1 MAFQVSPG
9 VQVREIDLT
18 NVVPA
23 VSSSIGAF
31 AGNFTWGP
39 IEEITDISSEK
50 QLAETFGVPT
60 TSNSADFFTAAS
72 FLKYSSAL
80 RVVRIPNAAYKNA
93 ANGATAP
100 LIKNATNYD
109 NTFTAVGTNDGNFFA
124 AKYAGTLGNSLK
136 VSVCAAAA
144 TTAAF
149 ESWTYKALFDTAP
162 GTSDYVNDLG
172 GSRDEVHVVVVDEDG
187 AWSGIA
193 GTVLEKFA
201 YLSVAT
207 GAKNDDGS
215 TNYYREVLNQ
225 QSKYIWWLDHP
236 TEFTNAGSAGTTTF
250 TNTDPQ
256 IDYSLTGGVDATS
269 TTPANIQSG
278 YALFNDATAVDV
290 NLLIGPVLPT
300 TLADATSVAN
310 YVLGIAT
317 SRQDCIATISPYV
330 AATVGNADPKAAVI
344 AFAETLTGT
353 SYGVV
358 DSTAVK
364 MYDKYND
371 AYINVPA
378 SGHVAGLCA
387 RTDAS
392 ADPWFSPAGLTRG
405 QLLGITRLAF
415 NPTQLQRDDL
425 YKKRVNPIVS
435 FPGEGTI
442 LFGDRTL
449 LAKPSA
455 FDRINVRR
463 LFIVLEKAISTAA
476 RAQLFEFNDEFTRA
490 MFRNMVEPFLRDVKG
505 RRGVTDF
512 KVVCDDTNNTSDIID
527 SNQFVGDIYIKPNRS
542 INFITLNFIATR
554 SGVDFNEIGG

>member
-23 VSSSIGAF
+23 VSSSVGAF

-39 IEEITDISSEK
+39 IEEVTDISSEK
-50 QLAETFGVPT
+50 LLAETFGVPT
-60 TSNSADFFTAAS
+60 TSNASDFFTAAS
-72 FLKYSSAL
+72 FLKYSSSL
-80 RVVRIPNAAYKNA
+80 RAARITNSAYKNA
-93 ANGATAP
+93 VDGSTAV
-100 LIKNATNYD
+100 LIKNKTAYD
-109 NTFTAVGTNDGNFFA
+109 ITYTSVGTNDGNHFA
-124 AKYAGTLGNSLK
+124 AKYAGTLGNSLM
-136 VSVCAAAA
+136 VSVCAAATT
-144 TTAAF
+144 TTAF
-149 ESWTYKALFDTAP
+149 EAWPYKSLFDTAP

-172 GSRDEVHVVVVDEDG
+172 GSRDEVHVVVVDEAG
-187 AWSGIA
+187 AWTGVA
-193 GTVLEKFA
+193 GTVLEKFS
-201 YLSVAT
+201 YLSVAS
-207 GAKNDDGS
+207 GAKRADGS
-215 TNYYREVLNQ
+215 TNYYTDVLNQ
-225 QSKYIWWLDHP
+225 QSKYVWWLDHP
-236 TEFTNAGSAGTTTF
+236 TEFTNAGSAGTTAF

-256 IDYSLTGGVDATS
+256 VDFSLGGGVNASS
-269 TTPANIQSG
+269 TTPGNIKNG
-278 YALFNDATAVDV
+278 YDLFADATAVDV
-290 NLLIGPVLPT
+290 NLIIGPVLPS
-300 TLADATSVAN
+300 TLSDATDVAN
-310 YVLGIAT
+310 HVLGIAAA
-317 SRQDCIATISPYV
+317 RQDCVATISPYV

-344 AFAETLTGT
+344 AFADTLTGT
-353 SYGVV
+353 SYGVL

-371 AYINVPA
+371 TYVNVPA

-392 ADPWFSPAGLTRG
+392 ADPWFSPAGLSRG

-442 LFGDRTL
+442 LFGDKTL
-449 LAKPSA
+449 QAKPSA

-476 RAQLFEFNDEFTRA
+476 RSQLFEFNDEFTRA

-512 KVVCDDTNNTSDIID
+512 KVVCDDTNNTADIID

-542 INFITLNFIATR
+542 INYITLNFIATR

>member
-39 IEEITDISSEK
+39 IEEIVDVSSEK
-50 QLAETFGVPT
+50 QLVESYGVPT
-60 TSNSADFFTAAS
+60 PENAADFFTAAS

-80 RVVRIPNAAYKNA
+80 RAVRIPNSAYKNA
-93 ANGATAP
+93 VDGSTAA
-100 LIKNATNYD
+100 LIKNSAEYEGTY
-109 NTFTAVGTNDGNFFA
+109 TSVGTNDGNHFA

-136 VSVCAAAA
+136 VSICAAGPD
-144 TTAAF
+144 TTDF
-149 ESWTYKALFDTAP
+149 EAWTYKSLFDTAP
-162 GTSDYVNDLG
+162 GTSDYTNDLG
-172 GSRDEVHVVVVDEDG
+172 GDKDEMHVVVVDEDG
-187 AWSGIA
+187 AWTGVA

-201 YLSVAT
+201 YISQAS
-207 GAKNDDGS
+207 GAKNADGS
-215 TNYYREVLNQ
+215 TNYYVDVLNQ
-225 QSKYIWWLDHP
+225 QSKYVWWLDHP
-236 TEFTNAGSAGTTTF
+236 AELTSAGAAGTTTF
-250 TNTDPQ
+250 SNSDNQ
-256 IDYSLTGGVDATS
+256 VDFSLGGGVDATT
-269 TTPANIQSG
+269 TTPGNIKDG
-278 YALFNDATAVDV
+278 YDLFADATAVDV
-290 NLLIGPVLPT
+290 NLLVGPVLPSALT
-300 TLADATSVAN
+300 DATDVAN
-310 YVLGIAT
+310 HILGIAAN
-317 SRQDCIATISPYV
+317 RQDCLATISPYV
-330 AATVGNADPKAAVI
+330 AATVGNADPKAAVL
-344 AFAETLTGT
+344 AFADTLTGT
-353 SYGVV
+353 SDGVV
-358 DSTAVK
+358 DSTAAK

-371 AYINVPA
+371 NYVNIPC

-392 ADPWFSPAGLTRG
+392 SDPWFSPAGLTRG
-405 QLLGITRLAF
+405 QLLGVTRLAF

-435 FPGEGTI
+435 FPGEGTV

-505 RRGVTDF
+505 RRGVTEF

-554 SGVDFNEIGG
+554 SGVQFNEIGG